1 MLAVGRGGAQQHAV
15 CLNDT
20 PTTSAYNL
28 YISGTVDFLLL
39 FGSHLCNCQV
49 TIAHIVSTHVNEEEA
64 KG

>member
-28 YISGTVDFLLL
+28 FISGSVFLV
-39 FGSHLCNCQV
+39 GPHLCNCQV
-49 TIAHIVSTHVNEEEA
+49 TIAHIVRYTCQ
-64 KG
+64 